1 MNNVDLTISIAALL
15 AMLSV
20 LVIQGYMFGY
30 LLTRKILEWYDI
42 YKIKKQVPEG
52 LCCCGDMEENHG
64 FGSGHSIVYA
74 IDYDIEN
81 AKKWSRG

>member
-1 MNNVDLTISIAALL
+1 MSEIDTLKTLSGALM
-15 AMLSV
+15 AFAVMCV
-20 LVIQGYMFGY
+20 QGYMFGY

-64 FGSGHSIVYA
+64 YHSNHSIVYA
-74 IDYDIEN
+74 VDYGIEN

>member
-1 MNNVDLTISIAALL
+1 MAAVIAMFAV
-15 AMLSV
+15 MGV
-20 LVIQGYMFGY
+20 QGYMLGS

-64 FGSGHSIVYA
+64 FGSDHSIVYA
-74 IDYDIEN
+74 IDYGIEN

>member
-1 MNNVDLTISIAALL
+1 MNNVDLIISMAAVIAMFAVMG
-15 AMLSV
+15 A
-20 LVIQGYMFGY
+20 QGYMFGS

-64 FGSGHSIVYA
+64 FSSNHSIVYA
-74 IDYDIEN
+74 IDYGIEN